1 MPIIQVKLHGQ
12 SQLQAFAKDI
22 EEAVRKIHGKSFTI
36 FIEKDDRLATQL
48 PNQHPVSIGQAMRL
62 ADDIIKAHHL
72 RVFRKPVADGG
83 AGPSERAVMQQFVS
97 ELAHVRRGKP
107 KSGRSTS
114 LREEAQN
121 AMGQA
126 RSLLPKN
133 RALAAAYLATGK
145 LK

>member
-12 SQLQAFAKDI
+12 SQLQAFARDV

-48 PNQHPVSIGQAMRL
+48 PNRHPVSVGRAMRL

-83 AGPSERAVMQQFVS
+83 IGPSERAVVQQFVS
-97 ELAHVRRGKP
+97 EMAHVRPAPP
-107 KSGRSTS
+107 KRGRSTS
-114 LREEAQN
+114 LREEAQI

-133 RALAAAYLATGK
+133 RALAMVSKGLRR
-145 LK
+145 